1 MVEDGKFITHIVE
14 LGGNGEIHL
23 LGAIRGQL
31 DGAAVGGGDA
41 VDDTNQRGFSGTV
54 RYVESVIKE
63 KSTCINLA
71 NRLYCIGK
79 NIRLF

>member
-31 DGAAVGGGDA
+31 DGAAVHRGGVAVAAGAFCPGPESRGPSAADA
-41 VDDTNQRGFSGTV
+41 SPP
-54 RYVESVIKE
+54 SP
-63 KSTCINLA
+63 CPWA
-71 NRLYCIGK
+71 
-79 NIRLF
+79 